1 MVRGLGAIFYKELR
15 HVVRDPATIVLAIAI
30 PLIQLTIFGYA
41 IDTDVRDIPT
51 AILDLSGTRR
61 SREFVSALENTGY
74 FRVVEETRAIEE
86 LRGSLRAARARV
98 GVVIERDFADH
109 PLSGQRPR
117 VQVLLDGSDPTVSN
131 QAQHVVLLLSSQGTR
146 QPVDLRPRVLF
157 NEEGRSEV
165 FYVPGLAAVIFQLV
179 LTMLT
184 AFAVV
189 KERESGTLEQLVVTP
204 ISRTGLMA
212 GKLLPFAGIGAVAA
226 VVVYGAMVVVFRVPI
241 RGNLATL
248 GGLTVVFL
256 FTSLALGLVV
266 STLARTQLHA
276 MLVSMG
282 IMLPSILLS
291 GFAFPR
297 ESMPDPIY
305 VLGFALPATYFVS
318 ILRGVVL
325 RGATFV
331 DVLPQSIP
339 LAAIGVGLFALG
351 VARFRKRL
359 D

>member
-1 MVRGLGAIFYKELR
+1 AIFYKELR
-15 HVVRDPATIVLAIAI
+15 HVARDPATLVLAIAI
-30 PLIQLTIFGYA
+30 PLLQLTIFGYA

-51 AILDLSGTRR
+51 AVLDLSGTRQ
-61 SREFVSALENTGY
+61 SREFLSALENTGT
-74 FRVVEETRAIEE
+74 FRVVEETRAIDRMRE
-86 LRGSLRAARARV
+86 SLRAARARV
-98 GVVIERDFADH
+98 GVVIERDFADR
-109 PLSGQRPR
+109 PLAGRRPR

-131 QAQHVVLLLSSQGTR
+131 QAQQVVLLLAAQGAHP
-146 QPVDLRPRVLF
+146 PVDLRPRVLF

-204 ISRTGLMA
+204 ISRAGLMA
-212 GKLLPFAGIGAVAA
+212 GKILPFAGIGAVAA
-226 VVVYGAMVVVFRVPI
+226 LVVYGAMGVVFRVPI
-241 RGNLATL
+241 RGSLATL
-248 GGLTVVFL
+248 ALLTVVFL

-282 IMLPSILLS
+282 IMLPSVLLS

-297 ESMPDPIY
+297 ESMPDSIY
-305 VLGFALPATYFVS
+305 ALGFALPATYFVG

-325 RGATFV
+325 RGATFG
-331 DVLPQSIP
+331 DLLPQTIP
-339 LAAIGVGLFALG
+339 MAAIGVGLFALG